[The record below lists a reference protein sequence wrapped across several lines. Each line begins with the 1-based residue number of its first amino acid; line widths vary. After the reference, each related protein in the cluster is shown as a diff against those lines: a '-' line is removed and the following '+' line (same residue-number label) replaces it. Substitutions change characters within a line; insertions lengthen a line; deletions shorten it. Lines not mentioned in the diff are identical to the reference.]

1 MPFILATL
9 QSCSVAVSNQIP
21 SDVFVYEESAQSL
34 CVMYINVALYG
45 IYIKPEEC

>member
-1 MPFILATL
+1 ML
-9 QSCSVAVSNQIP
+9 QSCSVDVGNQIP
-21 SDVFVYEESAQSL
+21 SDVCVRGNGPICL